1 MIMSEKVTGYILLVI
16 GIVIMLFAVFN
27 VYQVFTK
34 QIKPVVL
41 FNIPALQIDLSQL
54 VANSLPPGVIPQGQK
69 QELISSQLINDP
81 LNIIAHLFLMG
92 FVAQIGF
99 KLSSIGTMLV
109 RPIVVKLKE
118 KSGDNIPN
126 KTN

>member
-1 MIMSEKVTGYILLVI
+1 MSEKVTGYILLVI
-16 GIVIMLFAVFN
+16 GIVTMFYTVFN

-34 QIKPVVL
+34 QTKPVVL

-54 VANSLPPGVIPQGQK
+54 VAGSLPPGVIPQGQK

-99 KLSSIGTMLV
+99 KLASIGTMLV

-118 KSGDNIPN
+118 KNENQTAN
-126 KTN
+126 KTS